1 VNVLKQNGDG
11 GSVIDDGKALMSSVV
26 VQFLESELDE
36 HVALVDLTRKT
47 VAEEFVRLVRTCSGA
62 LRAGHKLVFFG
73 NGGSAAD
80 AQHLATEFVVRYR
93 TNRPALAAIA
103 LTTDTSALT
112 AIGNDFGFDALFAR
126 QVEALCRAGDVAIG
140 LSTSGNSENVIR
152 GLQAAKAAGAVTVAF
167 TGEGG
172 GRLAGQ
178 VDLGFFIPSKVT
190 ARIQEMHL
198 MLGHVLCAL
207 LEREMC
213 TMPGPPRSSQDQR

>member
-1 VNVLKQNGDG
+1 
-11 GSVIDDGKALMSSVV
+11 VIENDKGISSRIGN
-26 VQFLESELDE
+26 FLESELSE
-36 HVALVDLTRKT
+36 HAALVTRT
-47 VAEEFVRLVRTCSGA
+47 REAVADEFARLVTTCSAA
-62 LRAGHKLVFFG
+62 LRSGNKVLFFG

-93 TNRPALAAIA
+93 HNRPALAAIA

-140 LSTSGNSENVIR
+140 ISTSGNSENVIQ

-167 TGEGG
+167 AGEGG

-178 VDLGFFIPSKVT
+178 VDCSIFIPSNVT

-207 LEREMC
+207 LEKETETR
-213 TMPGPPRSSQDQR
+213 

>member
-1 VNVLKQNGDG
+1 
-11 GSVIDDGKALMSSVV
+11 MSMRNDIGAETLAA
-26 VQFLESELDE
+26 QYLESELAE
-36 HVALVDLTRKT
+36 HTELVARTRQA
-47 VAEEFVRLVRTCSGA
+47 VSEEFVRLVSACADA
-62 LRAGHKLVFFG
+62 LRSGHKLLFFG

-93 TNRPALAAIA
+93 KNRAALPAIA

-112 AIGNDFGFDALFAR
+112 AIGNDFGFEELFAR

-140 LSTSGNSENVIR
+140 ITTSGNSENVIR
-152 GLQAAKAAGAVTVAF
+152 GLRAAKAAGAVTVAF

-178 VDLGFFIPSKVT
+178 VDRSIFIPSKAT

-207 LEREMC
+207 LEQEAV
-213 TMPGPPRSSQDQR
+213 

>member
-1 VNVLKQNGDG
+1 M
-11 GSVIDDGKALMSSVV
+11 STGKEIGIEARAVKY
-26 VQFLESELDE
+26 LESELAE
-36 HVALVDLTRKT
+36 HATLVARTHEAVS
-47 VAEEFVRLVRTCSGA
+47 EEFARLVKACSDA
-62 LRAGHKLVFFG
+62 LHAGHKLLFFG

-93 TNRPALAAIA
+93 KNRRALPAIA

-112 AIGNDFGFDALFAR
+112 AIGNDFGFDELFAR
-126 QVEALCRAGDVAIG
+126 QVEALCRAGDIAIG
-140 LSTSGNSENVIR
+140 ISTSGNSENVIR
-152 GLQAAKAAGAVTVAF
+152 GLQAAKAAEAVTVAF

-178 VDLGFFIPSKVT
+178 VDRSIFVPSKTT

-207 LEREMC
+207 LEQEAE
-213 TMPGPPRSSQDQR
+213 TS